1 MEEIFPYRRLLVYF
15 FLCLAYKFLMY
26 VIDWQ
31 KKARK
36 QLDKIAD
43 HHAKVEIKD
52 AVGTLVDLPN
62 AKQVKKLTNHRYDYR
77 LRVGR
82 YRVFFDVAETIRIV
96 SIEEVKK
103 RDDRTY

>member
-1 MEEIFPYRRLLVYF
+1 
-15 FLCLAYKFLMY
+15 MY
-26 VIDWQ
+26 YVDWK

-36 QLDKIAD
+36 QLDKID
-43 HHAKVEIKD
+43 NRQTRNEIYD
-52 AVGTLVDLPN
+52 AVTTLCNFPN
-62 AKQVKKLTNHRYDYR
+62 VEQVKKLTSHRYDYR

-82 YRVFFDVAETIRIV
+82 YRVFFDVGDAVRII

>member
-1 MEEIFPYRRLLVYF
+1 
-15 FLCLAYKFLMY
+15 MY
-26 VIDWQ
+26 EIDWK

-43 HHAKVEIKD
+43 RQTRVEIKN
-52 AVGTLVDLPN
+52 AVATLVDLPN
-62 AKQVKKLTNHRYDYR
+62 AAQVKKLTNHQFGYR

-82 YRVFFDVAETIRIV
+82 YRIFFDVAEAIKIV

>member
-1 MEEIFPYRRLLVYF
+1 
-15 FLCLAYKFLMY
+15 MY
-26 VIDWQ
+26 NIEWQ

-36 QLDKIAD
+36 QLDTIAD
-43 HHAKVEIKD
+43 SHTRREIKD
-52 AVGTLVDLPN
+52 AVATLADFPST
-62 AKQVKKLTNHRYDYR
+62 AQVKRLVKHRHEYR

-82 YRVFFDVAETIRIV
+82 HRVLFDVLDAVQIV

>member
-1 MEEIFPYRRLLVYF
+1 MYEINW
-15 FLCLAYKFLMY
+15 K
-26 VIDWQ
+26 

-43 HHAKVEIKD
+43 GQTRIEIKNVS
-52 AVGTLVDLPN
+52 ALADLPN
-62 AKQVKKLTNHRYDYR
+62 ASQVKKLTNHQYGYR

-82 YRVFFDVAETIRIV
+82 YRVFFDVAEAIQIV
-96 SIEEVKK
+96 SIEEVNK

>member
-1 MEEIFPYRRLLVYF
+1 
-15 FLCLAYKFLMY
+15 MY
-26 VIDWQ
+26 EIDWK

-43 HHAKVEIKD
+43 RQTRVEIKN
-52 AVGTLVDLPN
+52 AVVTLVDLPK
-62 AKQVKKLTNHRYDYR
+62 ATQVKKLTNHQFGYR

-82 YRVFFDVAETIRIV
+82 YRVFFDVAEAIQIV

>member
-1 MEEIFPYRRLLVYF
+1 
-15 FLCLAYKFLMY
+15 MY
-26 VIDWQ
+26 LIDWK

-43 HHAKVEIKD
+43 GQTKVEIKN
-52 AVGTLVDLPN
+52 AVSSLTDLPN
-62 AKQVKKLTNHRYDYR
+62 ASQVKKLTNHQYAYR

-82 YRVFFDVAETIRIV
+82 YRVFFDVAEAIRIV
-96 SIEEVKK
+96 TIEEVKK

>member
-1 MEEIFPYRRLLVYF
+1 
-15 FLCLAYKFLMY
+15 MY
-26 VIDWQ
+26 SIDWK

-43 HHAKVEIKD
+43 GQVRVEIKN
-52 AVGTLVDLPN
+52 AVASLADLPT
-62 AKQVKKLTNHRYDYR
+62 AAQVKKLTNHRYDYR

-82 YRVFFDVAETIRIV
+82 YRVFFDVAEAVKIV
-96 SIEEVKK
+96 SIEEVK